1 MQHPKMYEA
10 RSSSVPA
17 NEMETSADSGDTSS
31 QTTGN
36 LFIREIRDEL
46 RNLRRAASTSA
57 GLLHHS
63 HHAYQGG
70 LVMQQVLR
78 TEDGRAIVRLTGRF
92 EFSMHREFRE
102 AMDTVL
108 QDKDIDSVVIDLAGV
123 DYLDSSALG
132 MLLMLRDRANTARKA
147 LSLAN
152 PRGMVKQALEIARFD
167 KLFSIV

>member
-1 MQHPKMYEA
+1 
-10 RSSSVPA
+10 
-17 NEMETSADSGDTSS
+17 
-31 QTTGN
+31 
-36 LFIREIRDEL
+36 
-46 RNLRRAASTSA
+46 
-57 GLLHHS
+57 
-63 HHAYQGG
+63 
-70 LVMQQVLR
+70 MQQVLR

-102 AMDTVL
+102 AVDTVL

-132 MLLMLRDRANTARKA
+132 MLLMLRDRANTARKT

>member
-1 MQHPKMYEA
+1 
-10 RSSSVPA
+10 
-17 NEMETSADSGDTSS
+17 
-31 QTTGN
+31 
-36 LFIREIRDEL
+36 
-46 RNLRRAASTSA
+46 
-57 GLLHHS
+57 
-63 HHAYQGG
+63 
-70 LVMQQVLR
+70 MQQVLR

-132 MLLMLRDRANTARKA
+132 MLLMLRDRANTARKT